1 VAPAVF
7 KTVGCNLLQR
17 QVRFLPLPHKF
28 YENFYFTFF
37 CLTCVV
43 KHMENSV
50 HIDIIFNESAF
61 KHGLTEEDIR
71 SSLTTFLLD
80 AALNGS
86 ENQFLVIG
94 FDTKGNLIEVM
105 YNIIDENTI
114 NIFHA
119 MKCRKEY
126 LKLLEM

>member
-1 VAPAVF
+1 
-7 KTVGCNLLQR
+7 
-17 QVRFLPLPHKF
+17 
-28 YENFYFTFF
+28 
-37 CLTCVV
+37 
-43 KHMENSV
+43 V